1 MFGCDSMV
9 PLGVVMSSPP
19 KMFGWDEEWEPSE
32 NVVSWP
38 PKMLGCED
46 VCASGV
52 VQSWPPKMF
61 GWQETS
67 PNPTLGSTTSDA
79 RSVTPTRAIRCG
91 PAKPAPRS
99 LAG

>member
-9 PLGVVMSSPP
+9 PFGLVVSSPP
-19 KMFGWDEEWEPSE
+19 KMLGWDEEWEPSE

-52 VQSWPPKMF
+52 VQSWPPKKF
-61 GWQETS
+61 GRHDTCAS
-67 PNPTLGSTTSDA
+67 
-79 RSVTPTRAIRCG
+79 
-91 PAKPAPRS
+91 PRS
-99 LAG
+99 GNTSSQVTNAMTAPMRHWDAGGADVNSPT